1 MGGTLVAG
9 NIERS
14 SVGREVLGPKTQQV
28 TRERGVFLS
37 VNSKQNVLLTRF
49 TNLFPGY
56 II

>member
-14 SVGREVLGPKTQQV
+14 AVGREVLGPKPQQV

-37 VNSKQNVLLTRF
+37 VNSKQNVLR
-49 TNLFPGY
+49 
-56 II
+56 